1 MGLGAVMTKD
11 TVTDSDETRRI
22 PLPDKAKAAAQ
33 VEAAMAQFCELLLTL
48 EDLDRPA
55 VGHWSVADVAAHIA
69 VVVELYTSIVAGKA
83 SPVSSMAPEAIA
95 EVSDRL
101 NAEITDRDPG
111 VLVERIRI
119 GAKTL
124 TSTAL
129 ARDGDPVVPFHAGI
143 PMPVSA
149 ILGISVG
156 EALVHG
162 YDVARPYR
170 RPWSMPAD
178 WVYTAFRGFL
188 PAAHVCLDAER
199 AVGVRARFDI
209 QLRGK
214 GGPRAVLTIADGKL
228 AVSPFVPGTKADCYL
243 SADPAALLL
252 VLYGRSGPVV
262 PALTGKVLAWGRK
275 PWLGFTLPTLI
286 RTP

>member
-1 MGLGAVMTKD
+1 MTKD
-11 TVTDSDETRRI
+11 TVTDSDETCRI

-48 EDLDRPA
+48 DDLDRPA
-55 VGHWSVADVAAHIA
+55 VGHWSVVDVAAHIA
-69 VVVELYTSIVAGKA
+69 VGVELYTSIVAGKG
-83 SPVSSMAPEAIA
+83 SPISSMAPEAIA

-129 ARDGDPVVPFHAGI
+129 ARDGDPAVPFHAGI

-162 YDVARPYR
+162 YDVARAYR
-170 RPWSMPAD
+170 RRWSMPAD
-178 WVYTAFRGFL
+178 WVYTAFRGVL
-188 PAAHVCLDAER
+188 PIVHLCLDPDRAEG
-199 AVGVRARFDI
+199 ARARFDI
-209 QLRGK
+209 RLRGD
-214 GGPRAVLTIADGKL
+214 GGPRAVLSIADGQL
-228 AVSPFVPGTKADCYL
+228 DVRPVAPGTTADCYTRRHCC
-243 SADPAALLL
+243 SCSTADA
-252 VLYGRSGPVV
+252 GPSS
-262 PALTGKVLAWGRK
+262 P
-275 PWLGFTLPTLI
+275 P
-286 RTP
+286 